1 MTVRASQSAAQNS
14 PSDKSPPKRD
24 NSEIAAD
31 AAMGTECDSVD
42 LACAASLLVLEHP
55 APSAARVGR
64 PSESKVLCQGYPL
77 TDHEPLPLELGEEAK
92 KALASGKEDTD
103 PLDYGKASHELLATP
118 IAHYATDESSARE
131 LAAQQALANAQA
143 AQYVLGQKH
152 NGHGNADPEPWFA
165 GQARIAEAE
174 RAVQLA
180 AQSCALRAKRVGVVF
195 DAGDNTYTVTS
206 EYLNETGVPMSVVVG
221 LPRTKGLT
229 LTDVDV
235 DLHGYTN
242 TSAYRPIEQA
252 KQIFAEAQAST
263 TKSASIQAMDKSMH
277 TITVK
282 VPAFAPSTDR
292 TFCGFTAR
300 FKLACD
306 DAEAKAQLLP
316 AKAGQP
322 AMEACDF
329 AVQPPAQDASGPI
342 PFELRILPSGT
353 SALALPSRAAASL
366 DAARRGV
373 PTYWVKPS
381 PECEDVDGHGAIPGY
396 RIKFSTPSLQPP
408 CLRFRFV
415 NESDDCDAVADA
427 MKNASLK
434 SDVATA
440 EVLCFAPAN
449 AHEGVALVRVKAP
462 TCVADPSNVPGNAKH
477 IVLVVDESGS
487 MQSCVGGDLE
497 TNRTKAKREATRICE
512 KLHDLPR
519 IFAESKITSKN
530 DKFFLTIVGFH
541 STASVVASR
550 VPIVSGCEES
560 KRALDAAAAALSART
575 ETGGTQYTS
584 WAAALL
590 ALKLEGD
597 VALALLTDGQL
608 WDQGTFVPEYAK
620 LKESVEAFEA
630 CAIGCG
636 AWANHATVKIIAT
649 GGGGETLV
657 ERIDATVSSEAT
669 RLIGKC
675 VATMATKYTV
685 VVEDAVI
692 AHKGPAA
699 DAPTFVD
706 NPRCARGRDT
716 VYRVGLGGD
725 RIFAVGCSYNTTT
738 VLLPKIAQVD
748 APEFSY
754 KVEVQNTNVPIDVM
768 RVLRHIDPLFAG
780 EDVEIYKCPQFPK
793 FLDGLREGIGVHNQT
808 TTSNV
813 VKVAEYELGNLHDH
827 SLDPRTKATLPQRSP
842 LHSDEPSLPW
852 MRRVPSLSNRPKVV
866 TDYERAPHIA
876 SSFAD
881 RWECNALG
889 EPAFRSLGAGDDK
902 AAPRYRSC
910 SGGEDAPMAEAPAA
924 LPKGTKGEVEKPT
937 DDNATPTFAE
947 ASKRDHHDAMLGFL
961 NDHTFAHCAVEDLIK
976 ELRKMLAS
984 LKAQQKTKASD
995 PMEDIVGAAL
1005 DKVAGPSPAD
1015 LTTATWPLLSALCAL
1030 AMRYHLPMDIN
1041 LHNDPIAEGNVDA
1054 AIRRTEYLLKIA
1066 APLHEKLLPFRIPFW
1081 RAKLVAGPVESGQSF
1096 VKASVEW
1103 AAEDCPSCGDCVEE
1117 VASLALA
1124 KLARVYCNCFNSGGY
1139 LGGTFASEGALFKG
1153 ATPPP
1158 DLVEQVFHFA
1168 LPFVRGESYAP
1179 FANIYAK
1186 MEPVLAARA

>member
-1 MTVRASQSAAQNS
+1 MTLHASQSAAQNS
-14 PSDKSPPKRD
+14 SPDNSQVKRD

-31 AAMGTECDSVD
+31 APMGTECDSVD

-55 APSAARVGR
+55 APSTARVGHVAA
-64 PSESKVLCQGYPL
+64 PKVLCQGYPL

-118 IAHYATDESSARE
+118 IAYYATDESSARE
-131 LAAQQALANAQA
+131 LVAQQSLKGAQA
-143 AQYVLGQKH
+143 EQYVLGQKH
-152 NGHGNADPEPWFA
+152 PGYSNTHPDFLA
-165 GQARIAEAE
+165 GLARLAEAE
-174 RAVQLA
+174 RVAKLA
-180 AQSCALRAKRVGVVF
+180 AQSRELRAKRVGVVF

-229 LTDVDV
+229 LMDVDV

-252 KQIFAEAQAST
+252 KQIFAEACAST

-282 VPAFAPSTDR
+282 VPAWAPSTDGTR
-292 TFCGFTAR
+292 CGFTAR

-306 DAEAKAQLLP
+306 DVDAKAQLLP
-316 AKAGQP
+316 TKAGQP
-322 AMEACDF
+322 VMEAYDF
-329 AVQPPAQDASGPI
+329 AVQPPAQDANGPI
-342 PFELRILPSGT
+342 PFELCILPSGT

-366 DAARRGV
+366 DAKRRGV

-381 PECEDVDGHGAIPGY
+381 PECEEVDGSGELPGY
-396 RIKFSTPSLQPP
+396 KITFSTPSLQPP

-449 AHEGVALVRVKAP
+449 TYEGVALVKVKAP
-462 TCVADPSNVPGNAKH
+462 TCVADPSSTPGNTKH
-477 IVLVVDESGS
+477 VVLVVDESGS
-487 MQSCVGGDLE
+487 MESCVGGDRE
-497 TNRTKAKREATRICE
+497 TNRTKAKRESTRICE

-550 VPIVSGCEES
+550 VPIVSGCEAS

-575 ETGGTQYTS
+575 ECGGTQYTS
-584 WAAALL
+584 WASALL

-608 WDQGTFVPEYAK
+608 WDQHCFVPEYAK

-649 GGGGETLV
+649 GGGGETLI

-675 VATMATKYTV
+675 IATMATKYTV
-685 VVEDAVI
+685 LLEDAVI

-699 DAPTFVD
+699 DAPMFID
-706 NPRCARGRDT
+706 NPLRGRGRDT
-716 VYRVGLGGD
+716 VYKIGLGAE
-725 RIFAVGCSYNTTT
+725 RIFAVGCSYDKTS
-738 VLLPKIAQVD
+738 VLLPKLSQVD
-748 APEFSY
+748 APDFSY
-754 KVEVQNTNVPIDVM
+754 KVEVKNTNVPLDVM
-768 RVLRHIDPLFAG
+768 RVLRHIDPLFTG
-780 EDVEIYKCPQFPK
+780 EDVEIYKCPKFPK
-793 FLDGLREGIGVHNQT
+793 FLDGLRESIGVHNQT

-827 SLDPRTKATLPQRSP
+827 SLDPRTKATLPQRSSS
-842 LHSDEPSLPW
+842 HDNEPSLQW
-852 MRRVPSLSNRPKVV
+852 MRRLPTPENGATVV
-866 TDYERAPHIA
+866 TKYEYAPHIVPEYPDHWGCMTPEGA
-876 SSFAD
+876 V
-881 RWECNALG
+881 
-889 EPAFRSLGAGDDK
+889 FRSLGAGEDDDT
-902 AAPRYRSC
+902 AQFRSC
-910 SGGEDAPMAEAPAA
+910 SGSEDVTMAQAPAA
-924 LPKGTKGEVEKPT
+924 LPKGAKGEVEEPT
-937 DDNATPTFAE
+937 DDNATPTFTE
-947 ASKRDHHDAMLGFL
+947 ASKRDHNKALLGYL
-961 NDHTFAHCAVEDLIK
+961 NDHTFAHCAVEDLVN
-976 ELRKMLAS
+976 ELTKLLDGLR
-984 LKAQQKTKASD
+984 AQQKSKATD
-995 PMEDIVGAAL
+995 PMEDVLSAAL
-1005 DKVAGPSPAD
+1005 DKVAGPSPAE
-1015 LTTATWPLLSALCAL
+1015 LSKASWPLLSALCAL

-1041 LHNDPIAEGNVDA
+1041 MHNDPIAEGNLEA

-1066 APLHEKLLPFRIPFW
+1066 KPLHEKLLPFRTAFW
-1081 RAKLVAGPVESGQSF
+1081 RAQMKTDEVESG
-1096 VKASVEW
+1096 ASCVGGTVEW
-1103 AAEDCPSCGDCVEE
+1103 IAEDCASYGDSIQEITTPIM
-1117 VASLALA
+1117 S
-1124 KLARVYCNCFNSGGY
+1124 KLAMVYCDHFNTGGY
-1139 LGGTFASEGALFKG
+1139 KGGTFVSEGVLFKG
-1153 ATPPP
+1153 AQPPKGIRRFVV
-1158 DLVEQVFHFA
+1158 DLA
-1168 LPFVRGESYAP
+1168 KPFVRGETYDTYTNIHASLAP
-1179 FANIYAK
+1179 MLK
-1186 MEPVLAARA
+1186 ARV